1 MSDGLRRSI
10 TAVIG
15 AAGIAYIA
23 WLMSQG
29 QTFVV
34 ESLVPYQLYIGIGFI
49 VLFVVFVFAL
59 ALRPLAIKR
68 LKWWVVAFSLAII
81 LLGQYMLIDKAD
93 AGIYA
98 GDIVALIG
106 VLIFFLALAGV
117 LITKKAKRQVE
128 KAMQEV
134 IEV

>member
-1 MSDGLRRSI
+1 MSDGLRRSV
-10 TAVIG
+10 TVIIG
-15 AAGIAYIA
+15 VAGIAYIA
-23 WLMSQG
+23 WLMAQG

-34 ESLVPYQLYIGIGFI
+34 DSLIPYQLYVGIGFMLLFF
-49 VLFVVFVFAL
+49 LFVFGL

-68 LKWWVVAFSLAII
+68 LKWRVIAFSIAII
-81 LLGQYMLIDKAD
+81 LLANYMLIDKAD

-98 GDIVALIG
+98 GDVVALIG

-117 LITKKAKRQVE
+117 LITKKAKKQVE
-128 KAMQEV
+128 KAMQEI